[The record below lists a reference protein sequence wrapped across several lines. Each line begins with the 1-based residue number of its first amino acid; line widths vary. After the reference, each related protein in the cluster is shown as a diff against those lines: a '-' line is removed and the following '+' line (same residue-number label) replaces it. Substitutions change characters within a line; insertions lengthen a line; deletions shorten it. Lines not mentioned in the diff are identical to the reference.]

1 MYGLVRGVCEA
12 FVQFIDH
19 LWSDDTQT
27 IPLLDSY
34 RMGEVKILNQINFSS
49 MEVGSP
55 KLFAI
60 WQMDKQASNIF
71 NKNETEKQLKDGP
84 CHFEN
89 GKICVQSK
97 AKNLPKQF
105 FQTWVICNHFE
116 LHSVQGHIEWKSPA
130 ARSWFATYFVSH
142 LCRMQQDPKYKYKYK
157 ST

>member
-1 MYGLVRGVCEA
+1 MYGLVIGVCEA

-34 RMGEVKILNQINFSS
+34 RMGGVKILNQINFSS

-60 WQMDKQASNIF
+60 CQMDKQASDIF

-89 GKICVQSK
+89 G
-97 AKNLPKQF
+97 
-105 FQTWVICNHFE
+105 
-116 LHSVQGHIEWKSPA
+116 
-130 ARSWFATYFVSH
+130 
-142 LCRMQQDPKYKYKYK
+142 
-157 ST
+157 